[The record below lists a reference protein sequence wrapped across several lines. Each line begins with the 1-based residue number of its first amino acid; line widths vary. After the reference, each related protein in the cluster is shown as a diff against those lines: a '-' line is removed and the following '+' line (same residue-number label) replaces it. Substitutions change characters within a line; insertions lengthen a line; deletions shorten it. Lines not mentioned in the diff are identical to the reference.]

1 MLTKI
6 HGKNDGD
13 SFKINEVLSAVR
25 SSNETTYHPVT
36 RPTMKNL
43 IGTYVWMQT

>member
-1 MLTKI
+1 MAKMMGI
-6 HGKNDGD
+6 
-13 SFKINEVLSAVR
+13 VLKLMQYSVLIAVR

-36 RPTMKNL
+36 GPTMKNL